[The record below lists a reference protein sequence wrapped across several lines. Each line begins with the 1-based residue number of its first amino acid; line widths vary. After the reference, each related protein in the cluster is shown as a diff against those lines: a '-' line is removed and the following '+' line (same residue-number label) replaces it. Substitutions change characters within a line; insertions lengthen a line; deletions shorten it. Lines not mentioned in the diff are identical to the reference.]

1 MEKEPRTSKFNEFL
15 DKRPYAE
22 DAFLILGCIVATL
35 LAAGLGWLVGS
46 GLGAIFSVAAVGI
59 FSLVRG
65 GQPEVG
71 ALDYND
77 AWGQLGPLLQ
87 QLAAGAG
94 VFVVIVY
101 ILMRMLGNFASRD
114 NEPRT

>member
-1 MEKEPRTSKFNEFL
+1 MENAPRTSKFDEFL
-15 DKRPYAE
+15 YKRPYASDE
-22 DAFLILGCIVATL
+22 LLILAIIAIVL
-35 LAAGLGWLVGS
+35 LAAALGWLVGS
-46 GLGAIFSVAAVGI
+46 WLGAVFSVAAVGI
-59 FSLVRG
+59 FNLVRA

-71 ALDYND
+71 ALDYD
-77 AWGQLGPLLQ
+77 GAWAQLGPLLQ